1 MGFHETDRGLGRLE
15 TAMTWNI
22 ERPVNDVNTI
32 RSYPPNSLDRKKL
45 QEELVALR
53 KESGEIPLIIGGKEV
68 RTGKIV
74 DVRCPDDHRV
84 VLARAHVA
92 GELELRQSVESALAA
107 HDAWANRD
115 WYHRV
120 AVFQK
125 AATLLAGPRR
135 TRNIAAIML
144 NHSKNPYEAEIDLA
158 ELVDFW
164 NFNAYFTRQIYEM
177 QPNQFPGE
185 TNRFDWRPLEG
196 FVLAIPPFN
205 FYSIAGNLPTAPA
218 MVGNVALWKPAR
230 SVVFSNYE
238 IFKVLVEAGLP
249 PGVINF
255 VPFPSQEAPVLLDHP
270 ALAGIHFTGSYDTLV
285 QIWKRVGANLEK
297 YRNFPRIVGETGGK
311 DFIFMHP
318 SADVRGTA
326 MNLIRG
332 AFEYQGQKCSAC
344 SRAYIPES
352 RWPEVERILRE
363 EVPKVP
369 MGRVDELACFMGA
382 IIDEPAFQNV
392 RAYLDYARQ
401 NPQEYTFVVGGES
414 DGSQGW
420 FVRPTVIRTTNPKGK
435 LIAEEIF
442 GPVLTVYVYPDGKYA
457 ETLQLCDATS
467 PYALTG
473 AVFARD
479 VPAVTLAEET
489 LRWSAGNFYINDKP
503 TGAIVGRQPFG
514 GARRSGTNDKAGS
527 VLNLLRWLSP
537 RNVKETAVLPE
548 DWRRPFMG

>member
-1 MGFHETDRGLGRLE
+1 MI
-15 TAMTWNI
+15 WNV
-22 ERPVNDVNTI
+22 ERPSNDVNTI
-32 RSYPPNSLDRKKL
+32 RSYSANTPERRKL
-45 QEELVALR
+45 EEELAAMRRTTL
-53 KESGEIPLIIGGKEV
+53 EIPLFIDGREV
-68 RTGKIV
+68 RTGTTV
-74 DVRCPDDHRV
+74 DVRSPDDHTV
-84 VLARAHVA
+84 VLAKAHVA
-92 GELELRQSVESALAA
+92 GAKELEKAAESALAA
-107 HDAWANRD
+107 HASWSRLD

-177 QPNQFPGE
+177 QPNQHPGE
-185 TNRFDWRPLEG
+185 ANRFDWRPLEG

-230 SVVFSNYE
+230 SVIFSNYE
-238 IFKVLVEAGLP
+238 IYKVLLEAGLP
-249 PGVINF
+249 AGVINF
-255 VPFPSQEAPVLLDHP
+255 VPFPSKEAPALLDHP
-270 ALAGIHFTGSYDTLV
+270 SLAGIHFTGSYDTLV

-311 DFIFMHP
+311 DFVFMHP

-326 MNLIRG
+326 INLIRG

-352 RWPEVERILRE
+352 RWPEVERILKE

-369 MGRVDELACFMGA
+369 MGRVDSLGNLMGA
-382 IIDEPAFQNV
+382 IIDEPAFENI
-392 RAYLDYARQ
+392 RRYLDFARK
-401 NPQEYTFVVGGES
+401 NPRDYSFVVGGET
-414 DGSQGW
+414 DGAKGW
-420 FVRPTVIRTTNPKGK
+420 FVHPTVIRTTDPHGK
-435 LIAEEIF
+435 LISEEIF
-442 GPVLTVYVYPDGKYA
+442 GPVLTVYVYPDAKYE
-457 ETLQLCDATS
+457 ETLKLCDATS

-479 VPAVTLAEET
+479 LSAVALAEQT
-489 LRWSAGNFYINDKP
+489 LRFSAGNFYINDKP

-537 RNVKETAVLPE
+537 RNIKETAVQPD
-548 DWRRPFMG
+548 DWRRPFLS